1 MACEERLGG
10 DAQDEARRG
19 RWQPGAPQRLAWL
32 CGLWLVALLVAPWAL
47 AADAARGLRL
57 HVPSPDWRDQIIYF
71 AMTDRFADGDPSN
84 NDQGAG
90 EYRPGSS
97 AYFQGG
103 DLMGLR
109 QRLGYVQG
117 LGATALWITP
127 PVLNQWWDGNYGGYH
142 GYWTQ
147 DFTKV
152 DPHLG
157 SLQDYRLLSDAL
169 HRRGMYLVQDIV
181 VNHTGNYFYIKPG
194 AQAGQEAQSW
204 VPHPGSRPTSAPTQ
218 KPFDMND
225 VRQPAHRAA
234 GIYHWTTDITNYQ
247 DPHQLLNFQMGG
259 LDDLNTA
266 NPVVRRA
273 LRQSYAHWIKEVGV
287 DAYRVDTAFYVPPD
301 YFADLLHAKDPK
313 APGLMQVARQ
323 TGRRDFFLFGEGFA
337 IDKPYQDSEAKRIE
351 RYMTGPK
358 GEALLPGMLN
368 FPLYGS
374 GSEVFGRGAPT
385 AVLGDRITRMVKV
398 HPRLHWMPSFVD
410 NHDVDRALAGSSVRG
425 LEQHLLAL
433 MSLPGIPVLYYGTEQ
448 GFTQP
453 RAPMFAAARPDGQD
467 QFNTA
472 HPLYQRIAG
481 LTALRKA
488 HSVLRRGVPT
498 VLAQHAQGPG
508 ALVYKMVNGT
518 DMALV
523 AFNTAPHPVLVDRLA
538 LGLPAGQRLEALY
551 GLDGPPAP
559 FTVNAQGE
567 AHLSLPPH
575 SGLVWR
581 VVPVAS
587 SAEQAAAQAG
597 APSAV
602 PQIAGQDTVRT
613 VSGPFDVQGQGATPE
628 PGWLWV
634 VDGDLSQAQAVSPQA
649 DGRWQA
655 RVDTAAMIDPALEH
669 RAVLWH
675 PGRQQV
681 SDALRFKVTLPWQAA
696 LRVDDPKGDDRGP
709 TGRYVY
715 PTDTSW
721 GPHAQADIRQVRAE
735 VAGGAL
741 RLSIQMNEITRS
753 WSPALGFDHVMLT
766 AFIELPGEPGG
777 ATVMP
782 LQRGT
787 LPEGMRWH
795 RRLRV
800 GGWSNALF
808 ADEGASAT
816 SEGRAITPA
825 AALQVDATTHTI
837 QLTLPA
843 SALGRR
849 STLKGARVW
858 INTWD
863 WDGGYRALFSAPRS
877 HSFGDGGGDAQG
889 PLWMDQ
895 VGPLTLP

>member
-1 MACEERLGG
+1 MASETGQGSPACG
-10 DAQDEARRG
+10 
-19 RWQPGAPQRLAWL
+19 GAPQGRQGQGAGLAAWRLARRWGP
-32 CGLWLVALLVAPWAL
+32 GLALLVAGSAVL
-47 AADAARGLRL
+47 AAQPAPGLRL

-71 AMTDRFADGDPSN
+71 ALTDRFADGDPRN

-90 EYRPGSS
+90 EYKPGRL
-97 AYFQGG
+97 AYYQGG
-103 DLMGLR
+103 DLQGLR

-127 PVLNQWWDGNYGGYH
+127 PVLNQWWDGNYSSYH
-142 GYWTQ
+142 GYWAQ
-147 DFTKV
+147 DFSKM
-152 DPHLG
+152 DPHVG
-157 SLQDYRLLSDAL
+157 TLQDYRLLSDAL
-169 HRRGMYLVQDIV
+169 HRRDMYLVQDIV

-194 AQAGQEAQSW
+194 APAGQEAQHW
-204 VPHPGSRPTSAPTQ
+204 VPHPGSRPTAAPTQ

-234 GIYHWTTDITNYQ
+234 GIYHWTTDVSNYQ
-247 DPHQLLNFQMGG
+247 DPSQLLNYQMAG
-259 LDDLNTA
+259 LDDLNTE

-301 YFADLLHAKDPK
+301 YFADLLYAKDPK
-313 APGLMQVARQ
+313 APGLLQVARQ

-337 IDKPYQDSEAKRIE
+337 IDKPYQDSEAQRIE

-385 AVLGDRITRMVKV
+385 AVLGDRITRMVKL

-410 NHDVDRALAGSSVRG
+410 NHDIDRALAGSSVRG

-433 MSLPGIPVLYYGTEQ
+433 MTLPGIPVLYYGTEQ

-453 RAPMFAAARPDGQD
+453 RTPMFAAARPDGKD
-467 QFNTA
+467 QFDTA

-498 VLAQHAQGPG
+498 VLSQQAHGPG
-508 ALVYKMVNGT
+508 ALVYKMVNGA
-518 DMALV
+518 DMAVV
-523 AFNTAPHPVLVDRLA
+523 AFNTAPHPVLVDSLA

-551 GLDGPPAP
+551 GLDGQPAS
-559 FTVNAQGE
+559 FTVNAQGQ
-567 AHLSLPPH
+567 AHLTLPPH

-581 VVPVAS
+581 VVPGP
-587 SAEQAAAQAG
+587 AAAAAAT

-602 PQIAGQDTVRT
+602 PLIDGHETMRT
-613 VSGPFDVQGQGATPE
+613 VSGAFEVQGQGASPE

-634 VDGDLSQAQAVSPQA
+634 VDGDLSLAQEVSPQA

-655 RVDTAAMIDPALEH
+655 RVDTSAMIAPAIAH

-681 SDALRFKVTLPWQAA
+681 SSPMMFNVKLPWQAA
-696 LRVDDPKGDDRGP
+696 WVVEDPKGDDRGP

-715 PTDTSW
+715 PTDPSW

-741 RLSIQMNEITRS
+741 RLSVQMNEITRS

-766 AFIELPGEPGG
+766 AFIELPDEPGG
-777 ATVMP
+777 STVMP
-782 LQRGT
+782 LQRGS
-787 LPEGMRWH
+787 LPDGMRWH

-808 ADEGASAT
+808 SHEGASAT

-825 AALQVDATTHTI
+825 AALQVDAATHTI
-837 QLTLPA
+837 HLTLPA

-849 STLKGARVW
+849 GTLKGARVW

-863 WDGGYRALFSAPRS
+863 WDGSYRALFSQPRS